1 MKLAVMNVLCEE
13 VDMTVK
19 RSWKVLMGG
28 AAPVV
33 VLVLATALF
42 LRSTAAGPTVTVYKS
57 PT

>member
-1 MKLAVMNVLCEE
+1 MNVLCEE

-19 RSWKVLMGG
+19 RSWKVIIGG

-33 VLVLATALF
+33 VLVVATALF
-42 LRSTAAGPTVTVYKS
+42 LRSADAGPTVTVYKS